1 MAARLTLK
9 NSNVQFRNATAE
21 QLGEGEIALNY
32 HESGPF
38 LQCKASNGEI
48 VQIGGVYVSAT
59 APLNPIKGKQWLNS
73 SNDRLYIYS
82 GTAWVGTQIVN
93 VSGDLPEPSAMTTAE
108 LNLDQP
114 STRLLPDSSG
124 LGTQKDLNI
133 WIGAS
138 LDGLD
143 GRIKEVEQD
152 YTTADEFTE
161 ISLQVSRN
169 KQDIKALQETPS
181 GEDINLDGYATKQD
195 VETATSALPYRLETD
210 KVLRA
215 EKQNA
220 FEDHIGEVH
229 AGGEIQL
236 VDSLGFFHNV
246 KFTGEH
252 GIETRSDQ
260 AGIII
265 DGTSLQTR
273 IKTLEEQV
281 ALLATLVP
289 PVDYGTVTITGGNDY
304 SDGQCWLAPD
314 ETGVFVCEL
323 SGSQT
328 HGCRYSWQLMRG
340 EGRFSGST
348 TDSVC
353 TFICQSTAPATV
365 VLRCDVSHPSTE
377 EVVHGEIQI
386 LVQNAD

>member
-1 MAARLTLK
+1 MAVRHTLK
-9 NSNVQFRNATAE
+9 NSNVQFRNATAN
-21 QLGEGEIALNY
+21 QLGFGELALNY
-32 HESGPF
+32 HESGPY
-38 LQCKASNGEI
+38 LQCKDADGNI
-48 VQIGGVYVSAT
+48 VQLGGTYVSAT

-82 GTAWVGTQIVN
+82 GSAWVGTQVVN
-93 VSGDLPEPSAMTTAE
+93 VSGDLPEPSAMTTAD

-133 WIGAS
+133 WIGDSLDS
-138 LDGLD
+138 LDG
-143 GRIKEVEQD
+143 RVKSVEQD
-152 YTTADEFTE
+152 YTTAEEFTQ
-161 ISLQVSRN
+161 ISLQVSQN
-169 KQDIKALQETPS
+169 KKDIKALQDTS
-181 GEDINLDGYATKQD
+181 GGAVDLDGYATKQD
-195 VETATSALPYRLETD
+195 LETATEALPYRLETD

-220 FEDHIGEVH
+220 FDDHIGEAH

-236 VDSLGFFHNV
+236 VDGLGFFSNI

-260 AGIII
+260 AGIFI
-265 DGTSLQTR
+265 DATSLNDR

-281 ALLATLVP
+281 SLLASLVP

-304 SDGQCWLAPD
+304 ADNQCWLAP
-314 ETGVFVCEL
+314 EEMGLFICEL

-348 TDSVC
+348 TDSTC
-353 TFICQSTAPATV
+353 TFICQSTAPGTV
-365 VLRCDVSHPSTE
+365 VLRCDVSHPTTE
-377 EVVHGEIQI
+377 EVTHGEITI

>member
-1 MAARLTLK
+1 MAVRHTLK
-9 NSNVQFRNATAE
+9 NSNVQFRNATAN
-21 QLGEGEIALNY
+21 QLGFGELALNY
-32 HESGPF
+32 HESGPY
-38 LQCKASNGEI
+38 LQCKDADGNI
-48 VQIGGVYVSAT
+48 VQLGGTYVSAT

-73 SNDRLYIYS
+73 DNDRLYIYS
-82 GTAWVGTQIVN
+82 GSAWVGTQVVN
-93 VSGDLPEPSAMTTAE
+93 VSGDPPEASAMTTAD

-114 STRLLPDSSG
+114 SMRLLPDSSG

-133 WIGAS
+133 WIGDS

-143 GRIKEVEQD
+143 SRIKTIEEM
-152 YTTADEFTE
+152 
-161 ISLQVSRN
+161 
-169 KQDIKALQETPS
+169 PPGG
-181 GEDINLDGYATKQD
+181 GEEINLDGYATKQD

-215 EKQNA
+215 DKQNA

-246 KFTGEH
+246 TFTGEH

-265 DGTSLQTR
+265 DATPLNDR
-273 IKTLEEQV
+273 VKALEEQV
-281 ALLATLVP
+281 ALLASLVP

-304 SDGQCWLAPD
+304 SDNQCWLAPN
-314 ETGVFVCEL
+314 EMGLFVCEL

-348 TDSVC
+348 TDKVC
-353 TFICQSTAPATV
+353 TFICESTAPGTI
-365 VLRCDVSHPSTE
+365 VLRCDVSHPTTE
-377 EVVHGEIQI
+377 EVVHGEITI

>member
-1 MAARLTLK
+1 MAVRHTLK
-9 NSNVQFRNATAE
+9 NSNVQFRNATAN
-21 QLGEGEIALNY
+21 QLGFGELALNY
-32 HESGPF
+32 HESGPY
-38 LQCKASNGEI
+38 LQCKDADGNI
-48 VQIGGVYVSAT
+48 VQLGGTYVSAT
-59 APLNPIKGKQWLNS
+59 APLNPIKGKQWLNI
-73 SNDRLYIYS
+73 SNDRLYVYS
-82 GTAWVGTQIVN
+82 GSAWVGTQVVN
-93 VSGDLPEPSAMTTAE
+93 VSGDLPEPSAMTTAD

-133 WIGAS
+133 WIGDS
-138 LDGLD
+138 LEGLD
-143 GRIKEVEQD
+143 GRVASVEKD
-152 YTTADEFTE
+152 YTTAEEFTQ
-161 ISLQVSRN
+161 ISLQVSQN
-169 KQDIKALQETPS
+169 KKDIKALQDAPG
-181 GEDINLDGYATKQD
+181 GEVNLDGYATKQD

-215 EKQNA
+215 EKKNA
-220 FEDHIGEVH
+220 DTELVGEVH

-246 KFTGEH
+246 TFTGQN
-252 GIETRSDQ
+252 GIETSSDQ

-265 DGTSLQTR
+265 DGTALDER
-273 IKTLEEQV
+273 IKALEDQV

-289 PVDYGTVTITGGNDY
+289 PVDYGTLEITGGNDY
-304 SDGQCWLAPD
+304 ADNQCWLAPN

-348 TDSVC
+348 TDKAC
-353 TFICQSTAPATV
+353 TFLCESTAPGTV
-365 VLRCDVSHPSTE
+365 VLRCDVSHPTTE
-377 EVVHGEIQI
+377 EVVHGEITI